1 MSTDARFN
9 PKQAA
14 AAQEAYCETEGIP
27 MFAPYDGICYHCGR
41 NIFLPTNGSRG
52 AVYGITVEEAG
63 HRLITGCPHCNFS
76 YVE

>member
-1 MSTDARFN
+1 MDRSTEFD

-14 AAQEAYCETEGIP
+14 AVQKAYCQAEGIP
-27 MFAPYDGICYHCGR
+27 MFAPHDGICYYCGR

-63 HRLITGCPHCNFS
+63 HRLITGCPHCNYSF
-76 YVE
+76 VE